1 MSRVQQAAA
10 TREALLDAA
19 EDLFAARGYADVG
32 TEEIVRAARVTR
44 GALYHHFAD
53 KRALFR
59 AVHERREQELV
70 ESIGERIGGIADPWE
85 LIVVGLRAFL
95 DACTDPATIRI
106 GFVDAPVVLGWTEW
120 RAVDARYGLGLVEA
134 ALDNAMAAGVLRR
147 QPVRPL
153 AHLLLGALSE
163 AALLIANAEDHAAAR
178 CEVEPPL
185 IGLVEGL
192 RA

>member
-1 MSRVQQAAA
+1 MSRVQQATA

-19 EDLFAARGYADVG
+19 DDLFATRGYADVG

-53 KRALFR
+53 KKDLFR
-59 AVHERREQELV
+59 AVHDRREQQLV
-70 ESIGERIGGIADPWE
+70 ASLGERIGGIADPWE
-85 LIVVGLRAFL
+85 LILVGLRAFL

-106 GFVDAPVVLGWTEW
+106 GMVDAPVVLGWTEW

-134 ALDNAMAAGVLRR
+134 ALENAMAAEVIVR

-163 AALLIANAEDHAAAR
+163 AALLIAHAEDHAAAR
-178 CEVEPPL
+178 REIEPPL
-185 IGLVEGL
+185 MDLVDGL